1 LDVCLVFQV
10 ISHLAGTGLLATLNL
25 KPRHLLS
32 MAFILFEPRDDRLE
46 IEVNMNE
53 ASMAP
58 FCLAWASR
66 RSHKTLLEDRGPQ
79 HVGAWR

>member
-1 LDVCLVFQV
+1 LYC
-10 ISHLAGTGLLATLNL
+10 TGLLATLNL
-25 KPRHLLS
+25 KPRRDLLS

-58 FCLAWASR
+58 FCLAVLSKVTRHLMTQRTSAC
-66 RSHKTLLEDRGPQ
+66 
-79 HVGAWR
+79 

>member
-1 LDVCLVFQV
+1 
-10 ISHLAGTGLLATLNL
+10 
-25 KPRHLLS
+25 

-58 FCLAWASR
+58 FCLA
-66 RSHKTLLEDRGPQ
+66 
-79 HVGAWR
+79 VGLSKMQEHF